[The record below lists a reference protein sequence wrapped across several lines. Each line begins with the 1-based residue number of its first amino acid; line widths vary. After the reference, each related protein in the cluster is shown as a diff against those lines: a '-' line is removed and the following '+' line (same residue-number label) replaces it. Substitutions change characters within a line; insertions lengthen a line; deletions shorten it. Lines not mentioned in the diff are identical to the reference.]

1 VTVADYDVVVVGAGP
16 AGSACAISLA
26 ERGRRVLLLDKATFP
41 RDKVCGD
48 FLSPRSL
55 AVLAE
60 LGCWDALR
68 RAQPHSIRRSLVHL
82 NGELVSTGP
91 LPKVGRLPGFG
102 MVVPRAVSD
111 EILFRRAAAAGA
123 EVVEGF
129 VATDLELH
137 ESGITVRGRQTK
149 RPRAVSAQLVVV
161 ADGARSRMAASLG
174 VTPVS
179 GQKDLFAL
187 RAYLHDVPSAPD
199 ATAVFFDADF
209 FPGYAWVFP
218 TGDGGANVGMGMH
231 MDVCRRYGINL
242 RDRFVRWMQDD
253 PGLRSMVGDADR
265 NVRIAGWPLT
275 GYDGTHSNNADR
287 VLIVGDAARFVDPIN
302 GEGVHTAL
310 ESARLAA
317 AVADRAIASGDL
329 SAASLSAYER
339 DWRAKFELDLRTSD
353 LLVTIPKNRALLP
366 LWLLIIRMVAERS
379 MADPEFAASCGGI
392 MAGIVPSHQ
401 GLSPRLAVRAAI
413 QRPDFWLRHQG
424 EALSAMT
431 ALMVPYGGEP
441 SDQRE
446 FTIDWTRA
454 IATKWAE
461 VLSGLVQAYGVP
473 WTQGRGGE
481 RLRGEPLRPLPRIV
495 LSPGPARR

>member
-1 VTVADYDVVVVGAGP
+1 MTVADYDVVVVGAGP

-137 ESGITVRGRQTK
+137 ESGITVRGRHTK

-242 RDRFVRWMQDD
+242 RDRFVRWLQDD

-275 GYDGTHSNNADR
+275 GYDGTHSNHADR

-339 DWRAKFELDLRTSD
+339 DSASEVRTGPADVGPPRDDPEEPCSVATVAADHQDGGGAVDAAIPNSPRRAAASWRASSPPTRGCRRGSPSGLRSNAG
-353 LLVTIPKNRALLP
+353 LL
-366 LWLLIIRMVAERS
+366 
-379 MADPEFAASCGGI
+379 ASSPGG
-392 MAGIVPSHQ
+392 GSQCHDGVD
-401 GLSPRLAVRAAI
+401 GAVRGRAV
-413 QRPDFWLRHQG
+413 RP
-424 EALSAMT
+424 E
-431 ALMVPYGGEP
+431 
-441 SDQRE
+441 
-446 FTIDWTRA
+446 
-454 IATKWAE
+454 
-461 VLSGLVQAYGVP
+461 GVHH
-473 WTQGRGGE
+473 
-481 RLRGEPLRPLPRIV
+481 RLD
-495 LSPGPARR
+495 ARDRNQVG

>member
-1 VTVADYDVVVVGAGP
+1 MTNADYDVVVVGAGP
-16 AGSACAISLA
+16 AGSACAIGLA
-26 ERGRRVLLLDKATFP
+26 ERGWRVVLLDKATFP

-55 AVLAE
+55 VVLAE

-82 NGELVSTGP
+82 NGELVSAGP

-102 MVVPRAVSD
+102 LVVPRTVTD
-111 EILFRRAAAAGA
+111 EILFRRAAAVGA

-129 VATDLELH
+129 TATDLERH
-137 ESGITVRGRQTK
+137 DGGVTVRGQHTK
-149 RPRAVSAQLVVV
+149 RPRTVSARLVVV

-174 VTPVS
+174 VAPVS

-187 RAYLHDVPSAPD
+187 RAYLHDVPSASD

-209 FPGYAWVFP
+209 FPGYAWFFP
-218 TGDGGANVGMGMH
+218 IGDGGANVGMGMH

-242 RDRFVRWMQDD
+242 RDRFVRWLEHD

-265 NVRIAGWPLT
+265 HVRIAGWPLT
-275 GYDGTHSNNADR
+275 GYDGTHGNYADR
-287 VLIVGDAARFVDPIN
+287 VLIIGDAARFVDPIN

-317 AVADRAIASGDL
+317 AVADRAMVRGDL

-339 DWRAKFELDLRTSD
+339 DWRAKFELDLQTSD
-353 LLVTIPKNRALLP
+353 LIVTIPKNRALLP

-379 MADPEFAASCGGI
+379 MADPEFAVSCGGI

-401 GLSPRLAVRAAI
+401 GLSLPLAVRAAM

-424 EALSAMT
+424 EALSAMA
-431 ALMVPYGGEP
+431 ALMMPYRGEP
-441 SDQRE
+441 PVQKE
-446 FTIDWTRA
+446 FTIDWTRT
-454 IATKWAE
+454 IAAKWAE
-461 VLSGLVQAYGVP
+461 VSSGLVQAYGVP
-473 WTQGRGGE
+473 WVQARPDEGLRGGP
-481 RLRGEPLRPLPRIV
+481 RRTLPRIV
-495 LSPGPARR
+495 LGPGSARR